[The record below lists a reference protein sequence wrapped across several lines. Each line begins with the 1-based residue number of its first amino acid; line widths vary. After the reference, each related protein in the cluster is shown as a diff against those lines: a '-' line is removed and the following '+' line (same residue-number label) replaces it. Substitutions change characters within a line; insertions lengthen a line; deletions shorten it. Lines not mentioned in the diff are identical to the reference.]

1 MQRDENLRTI
11 VRNRQEVL
19 REESWIDNLYYDRYE
34 DIFLKNRIF
43 KQNLRFFSIGLAA
56 PKAHFWKK

>member
-56 PKAHFWKK
+56 Q